1 MHSLDIEETSVTD
14 SIPDVMT
21 VQDRRPPPIIPDFV
35 VNIFTVVVV
44 LFVSIALVVIGVSF
58 GQDVDRAIKGVFK
71 DIENPDLRPKG
82 NHAMPI
88 AVFDG

>member
-1 MHSLDIEETSVTD
+1 MHSLDIEEASVTD

-21 VQDRRPPPIIPDFV
+21 VQDKRPPPIIPDFI

-71 DIENPDLRPKG
+71 DIENPDLRLKS
-82 NHAMPI
+82 NHVIPL
-88 AVFDG
+88 AVLNG